1 MAAGSTVYLST
12 IHGLAMQPVVI
23 ETDDMTISAAIRSGD
38 EQVFGQ
44 VFKRWYASLCAYA
57 LSFTGN
63 DPDEAEELVQ
73 QVFLSIWERRDRF
86 PDVVS
91 VKAYLYRAVHNR
103 GLNLIEKQKRKVS
116 IDDSP
121 LHVAHLRE
129 EPTQELNA
137 RELESAIGAAVEA
150 LPTQCR
156 RVFEL
161 SRYEQM
167 KYKEIADVMDISVKT
182 VENQMGK
189 ALRLLRQRLTPFL
202 PIFILSTLIRIIFR
216 EP

>member
-1 MAAGSTVYLST
+1 MQTAA
-12 IHGLAMQPVVI
+12 I
-23 ETDDMTISAAIRSGD
+23 ETDDMTISAAIRSGN

-44 VFKRWYASLCAYA
+44 VFRRWYTALCTYA

-73 QVFLSIWERRDRF
+73 QVFLNIWEHRERF
-86 PDVVS
+86 PNVVS
-91 VKAYLYRAVHNR
+91 VKAYLYRAVHNS

-129 EPTQELNA
+129 EHTSGLQVQEL
-137 RELESAIGAAVEA
+137 ELAIGDAVDR
-150 LPTQCR
+150 LPIQCR

-167 KYKEIADVMDISVKT
+167 KYKEIADVMNISVKT

-189 ALRLLRQRLTPFL
+189 ALRILRGRLAPFL
-202 PIFILSTLIRIIFR
+202 PLLVLSTLIRIIFR